1 MTSLNEAYVIE
12 EFRVEQPVVIEVP
25 QQISNNGTT
34 QLNILSQDAQQIEEM
49 CSVAISQKDNLI
61 NQLSTSNSELN
72 QDKLTLQSK
81 INTLETKRKKERT
94 EKPVLEQQCKINN
107 NNKWFVTIG
116 LAVLVLLF
124 TSTYTI
130 NIIDTWLDNHGVD
143 LFSRSDR
150 MNELFL
156 LVIQFI
162 ISIIIIRLVLQLA

>member
-12 EFRVEQPVVIEVP
+12 EIRVEQPVAIEVP

-34 QLNILSQDAQQIEEM
+34 QLNLLSEDAQQIEEM
-49 CSVAISQKDNLI
+49 CSATIAERDMLI
-61 NQLSTSNSELN
+61 NQLSTTNAQLN
-72 QDKLTLQSK
+72 QDKLSLQSK

-94 EKPVLEQQCKINN
+94 EKPILEQQCKINN
-107 NNKWFVTIG
+107 KNKWFITIG

-150 MNELFL
+150 MNELL
-156 LVIQFI
+156 LLIIQFI
-162 ISIIIIRLVLQLA
+162 IIIIIIRLILQLA